1 MKKRIKSLLD
11 KAVSQMLS
19 KNKNWQKIR
28 AVKNDKV
35 FIKAIS
41 SRNGNEENKITNGD
55 TIEKNMEIKEE
66 NYLLQNKNNSSK
78 TPKKEGKRYS
88 NGYNIQATLVGF
100 YSIPQDYILVFHSR
114 DTKNNE
120 LFKKAH
126 RVNDISIHTG
136 LNAEGNVLINP
147 RFNGEF
153 LDVNVL
159 PEFVAHLITGL
170 QEIIAPRKSIYY
182 FPAYEIMM
190 DELRDYRF
198 YKEDMIHPN
207 QIAINYIWEKFYENW
222 LSDEAIDLKKQVIK
236 IQRGL
241 EHKPFNPDSKKHQQF
256 LLSLQEKIEI
266 LKKKY
271 SHISF

>member
-1 MKKRIKSLLD
+1 MVYD
-11 KAVSQMLS
+11 
-19 KNKNWQKIR
+19 
-28 AVKNDKV
+28 
-35 FIKAIS
+35 
-41 SRNGNEENKITNGD
+41 NGCVNTVVPYDLI
-55 TIEKNMEIKEE
+55 
-66 NYLLQNKNNSSK
+66 QNKNNSSK

-170 QEIIAPRKSIYY
+170 TFTKNQTSTTLGIKEGDQNFRGAFQTLKELIA
-182 FPAYEIMM
+182 
-190 DELRDYRF
+190 
-198 YKEDMIHPN
+198 
-207 QIAINYIWEKFYENW
+207 
-222 LSDEAIDLKKQVIK
+222 
-236 IQRGL
+236 
-241 EHKPFNPDSKKHQQF
+241 
-256 LLSLQEKIEI
+256 
-266 LKKKY
+266 KY
-271 SHISF
+271 SEYWED